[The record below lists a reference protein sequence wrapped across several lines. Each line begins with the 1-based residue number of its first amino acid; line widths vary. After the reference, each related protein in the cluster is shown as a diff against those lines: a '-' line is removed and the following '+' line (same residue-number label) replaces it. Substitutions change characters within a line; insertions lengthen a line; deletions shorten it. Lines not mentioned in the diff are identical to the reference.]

1 MHKDKEK
8 IKILYKLRTLN
19 SPTKVARMRWL
30 FVQKLS
36 GNAKISEALKLLR
49 REKFFVALDFMSLLG
64 SLVQGT
70 TGSSS
75 TTSSRMSNAGSS
87 IQDLLGSLMGA
98 GQAVK
103 QKVGGDNLAAGG
115 IGALLGALMGGS
127 KSTTM
132 NSLGGGMMG
141 LLGMMAYKA
150 LSGSMSGNAQNNTQP
165 TTHNYAR
172 EYTQPSPKQQESDA
186 EIIIT
191 AMIDAAKSD
200 GQVDPAE
207 LSRIMETMKSS
218 GIGQEGVNYVIQKL
232 QGPMETAKIIAAVN
246 GRPELAAQVYS
257 ASLMSIDVDTDAE
270 RRYLDKLANAMGLSP
285 AVIRN
290 IEQMTSANN
299 SGGQC

>member
-1 MHKDKEK
+1 M
-8 IKILYKLRTLN
+8 
-19 SPTKVARMRWL
+19 
-30 FVQKLS
+30 
-36 GNAKISEALKLLR
+36 
-49 REKFFVALDFMSLLG
+49 DFMSLLG

-70 TGSSS
+70 TAASPAA
-75 TTSSRMSNAGSS
+75 SSRMSNAGGG
-87 IQDLLGSLMGA
+87 IQDLLGSLIGA

-103 QKVGGDNLAAGG
+103 NKVGGDNLAAGG

-150 LSGSMSGNAQNNTQP
+150 LSGSMSGKSGATSTQEYSQP
-165 TTHNYAR
+165 QQTYAR
-172 EYTQPSPKQQESDA
+172 EYTQPSPQQQNSDA

-207 LSRIMETMKSS
+207 LSRIMDTMKSS
-218 GIGQEGVNYVIQKL
+218 GIGQDGINYVIQKL
-232 QGPMETAKIIAAVN
+232 QGPMETAKIVSAVN

-257 ASLMSIDVDTDAE
+257 ASLMAIDVDTEAE
-270 RRYLDKLANAMGLSP
+270 RQYLARLANAMGLSP
-285 AVIRN
+285 AVVRN
-290 IEQMTSANN
+290 IEQLTNN
-299 SGGQC
+299 SGSQI

>member
-1 MHKDKEK
+1 M
-8 IKILYKLRTLN
+8 
-19 SPTKVARMRWL
+19 
-30 FVQKLS
+30 
-36 GNAKISEALKLLR
+36 
-49 REKFFVALDFMSLLG
+49 DFMSLLG

-70 TGSSS
+70 TASSPAA
-75 TTSSRMSNAGSS
+75 SSRMSNAGGG

-103 QKVGGDNLAAGG
+103 NKVGGDNLAAGG

-150 LSGSMSGNAQNNTQP
+150 LSGSMSGKSGAASAQEYSQP
-165 TTHNYAR
+165 QQTYAR
-172 EYTQPSPKQQESDA
+172 EYTQPSPQQQNSDA

-207 LSRIMETMKSS
+207 LSRIMDTMKSS
-218 GIGQEGVNYVIQKL
+218 GIGQDGINYVIQKL
-232 QGPMETAKIIAAVN
+232 QGPMETAKIVSAVN

-257 ASLMSIDVDTDAE
+257 ASLMAIDVDTEAE
-270 RRYLDKLANAMGLSP
+270 RQYLARLANAMGLSP
-285 AVIRN
+285 AVVRN
-290 IEQMTSANN
+290 IEQLTNN
-299 SGGQC
+299 PGSQA

>member
-1 MHKDKEK
+1 M
-8 IKILYKLRTLN
+8 
-19 SPTKVARMRWL
+19 
-30 FVQKLS
+30 
-36 GNAKISEALKLLR
+36 
-49 REKFFVALDFMSLLG
+49 DFMSLLG

-70 TGSSS
+70 TRSSS

-165 TTHNYAR
+165 ATHNYAR

>member
-1 MHKDKEK
+1 M
-8 IKILYKLRTLN
+8 
-19 SPTKVARMRWL
+19 
-30 FVQKLS
+30 
-36 GNAKISEALKLLR
+36 
-49 REKFFVALDFMSLLG
+49 DFMSLLG

-70 TGSSS
+70 TRSSS
-75 TTSSRMSNAGSS
+75 TTSSRMSNAGSN

-165 TTHNYAR
+165 TTQNYAR

-257 ASLMSIDVDTDAE
+257 ASLMAIEVDTDAE

-285 AVIRN
+285 AVVRN

>member
-1 MHKDKEK
+1 M
-8 IKILYKLRTLN
+8 
-19 SPTKVARMRWL
+19 
-30 FVQKLS
+30 
-36 GNAKISEALKLLR
+36 
-49 REKFFVALDFMSLLG
+49 ALDFMSLLG

-165 TTHNYAR
+165 ATHNYAR

-285 AVIRN
+285 AVVRN

>member
-1 MHKDKEK
+1 
-8 IKILYKLRTLN
+8 
-19 SPTKVARMRWL
+19 
-30 FVQKLS
+30 
-36 GNAKISEALKLLR
+36 
-49 REKFFVALDFMSLLG
+49 
-64 SLVQGT
+64 
-70 TGSSS
+70 
-75 TTSSRMSNAGSS
+75 MSNAGGS

-165 TTHNYAR
+165 TTQNYAR
-172 EYTQPSPKQQESDA
+172 EYTRPSPKQQESDA

-285 AVIRN
+285 AVVRN
-290 IEQMTSANN
+290 IEQMTSANS